1 MTPNKNGKVLQKSLE
16 FVMLQINF
24 KIKNKLLHP
33 NFELFTL
40 FSSIGVLVSF
50 RGPPDILAV
59 RRCRRRPSYVL
70 IFNLLISS
78 CK

>member
-24 KIKNKLLHP
+24 KIKNKLLHL

-50 RGPPDILAV
+50 RGPPSRIYWLYDGADVV
-59 RRCRRRPSYVL
+59 RPMFLSL
-70 IFNLLISS
+70 IY
-78 CK
+78 